1 MADVWGD
8 RHNIDPDDPVLN
20 DRGWV
25 AARLSNLY
33 AEIDHLRAEARR
45 ARELEARVEALE
57 QLTTCYRIGRHPPEK
72 LLNEL
77 TRTRA
82 ALADLEES

>member
-45 ARELEARVEALE
+45 ARELEARVAE
-57 QLTTCYRIGRHPPEK
+57 
-72 LLNEL
+72 
-77 TRTRA
+77 TRA
-82 ALADLEES
+82 AIKNAMSAWYVEEARSALQADLDRYPEEES